1 MRATHKDYIPLCR
14 CQGTFE
20 HGQVVVVE
28 EVVLEVSMVD
38 DVPRLPMLRKP
49 HMKSWAQR
57 DTKY

>member
-38 DVPRLPMLRKP
+38 DVEFEVADVEEATHEVMGAER
-49 HMKSWAQR
+49 H
-57 DTKY
+57 